1 MKTIVFPATPI
12 DTTGLAT
19 EAKQDVQI
27 AEAQTANTELVDIN
41 TELNTQTIELL
52 SINTELN
59 TQTTELQAIN
69 TELNTQT
76 VELQDINTELNNISN
91 QVARK
96 TVRELTAFIDT
107 SVTNI
112 PASSSLPLQVIAS
125 TAHNTFKI
133 VSVEDIGEFIGVYTG
148 AVSSE
153 VLVAVLPLGGG
164 ELELHITPNT
174 RLSLR
179 NMKNS
184 AITSGNIVIQLLG

>member
-27 AEAQTANTELVDIN
+27 TEAQTANAELQFINVELDAQTNLLNNVNTYLNNIQTELTDV
-41 TELNTQTIELL
+41 
-52 SINTELN
+52 
-59 TQTTELQAIN
+59 
-69 TELNTQT
+69 
-76 VELQDINTELNNISN
+76 NTELNNITDN
-91 QVARK
+91 TTK
-96 TVRELTAFIDT
+96 LNVREVSPFIDA

-112 PASSSLPLQVIAS
+112 PASSSAPLQIIAS

-153 VLVAVLPLGGG
+153 VLVGVLPLGGG
-164 ELELHITPNT
+164 ELEIRINPNT
-174 RLSLR
+174 RISLR
-179 NMKNS
+179 NMKNA
-184 AITSGNIVIQLLG
+184 AINSGNIVLNLLG